1 MVPVSLQMIVIIGIM
16 FYFAVIFYL
25 LKKKTLALKY
35 TLMWIFAGI
44 IMAIIAVFPVLLKKL
59 SILVGFETPSNA
71 LFAVLLFVIL
81 LILISLTSII
91 SGLNKMNVKLIQAVA
106 LLEKR
111 VRDLEKTQTEIESA
125 ETAKLLA
132 SRSRVTDSVKRQNLR
147 KFR

>member
-1 MVPVSLQMIVIIGIM
+1 MVPVSLQMIVIIGII

-44 IMAIIAVFPVLLKKL
+44 IMAIIAVFPTLLKKL
-59 SILVGFETPSNA
+59 SILIGIETPSNA

-81 LILISLTSII
+81 LILMSLTSII

-111 VRDLEKTQTEIESA
+111 VRDLEKIQTELESVKKA
-125 ETAKLLA
+125 NLLV
-132 SRSRVTDSVKRQNLR
+132 SRSKMSDSVKGQNLR
-147 KFR
+147 KYK

>member
-1 MVPVSLQMIVIIGIM
+1 MVPVSLQMIVIIGIL

-35 TLMWIFAGI
+35 TLMWILAGI
-44 IMAIIAVFPVLLKKL
+44 FMAIIAVFPTLLKKL
-59 SILVGFETPSNA
+59 SILIGIETPSNA

-81 LILISLTSII
+81 LILMSLTSII

-111 VRDLEKTQTEIESA
+111 VRDLEKIQTEIENVK
-125 ETAKLLA
+125 TPKFLA
-132 SRSRVTDSVKRQNLR
+132 SRSKVSDSVKGHNLR
-147 KFR
+147 KYK